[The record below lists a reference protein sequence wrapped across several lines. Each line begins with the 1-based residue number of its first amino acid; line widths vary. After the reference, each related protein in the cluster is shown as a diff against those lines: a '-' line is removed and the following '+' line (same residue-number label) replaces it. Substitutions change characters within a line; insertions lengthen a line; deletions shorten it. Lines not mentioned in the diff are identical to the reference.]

1 MRILHTSDWH
11 LGQHFMGKSR
21 EAEHQAFLQW
31 LQAMIN
37 EHKVD
42 ALIIAGDVFDT
53 GTPPSYARA
62 MYNQFIVNLQQTC
75 CRQLVIVG
83 GNHDSVSTLNE
94 SRELLAC
101 LNTTVVGGVSENVDD
116 EVVLL
121 NNSKGKPGAVVCA
134 IPYIRPR
141 DVLESRSGESDSDKQ
156 LALQNAI
163 AGHYEKVFKKASEHN
178 LPVVATGH
186 LTTVNG
192 QLSESVREIYIGTL
206 HAFPASGF
214 PPADYIALGHLH
226 KPQKVSDQ
234 DHIRYSG
241 SPIPLSFDESA
252 TTKQVVLVELPADS
266 KPVDSKPAIT
276 ELPVPA
282 FRPLHSVK
290 GSLDDIQKQIRK
302 ISTETGLTPWLE
314 VEVSTDDYLSD
325 VQSPVQDMVADKS
338 VEILRVKRKRNVQS
352 TGLVREARETL
363 EELDVSEV
371 FSKRLEDEPLE
382 DDRIQALT
390 SAFNE
395 VLENIHD
402 NIHDNINNLNNA
414 GQEKEVTQ

>member
-21 EAEHQAFLQW
+21 EAEHKAFLQW
-31 LQAMIN
+31 LLETVN
-37 EHKVD
+37 EHDID

-53 GTPPSYARA
+53 GTPPSYARTL
-62 MYNQFIVNLQQTC
+62 YNQFIVNLRQTC

-83 GNHDSVSTLNE
+83 GNHDSVATLNE

-101 LNTTVVGGVSENVDD
+101 LNTTVIGGVSETPDD

-121 NNSKGKPGAVVCA
+121 KNASGEPAVALCA
-134 IPYIRPR
+134 VPYIRPR

-163 AGHYEKVFKKASEHN
+163 ASHYQTVFSKAADYK

-226 KPQKVSDQ
+226 KPQKVAGQ
-234 DHIRYSG
+234 EHVRYSG
-241 SPIPLSFDESA
+241 SPIPLSFDETA
-252 TTKQVVLVELPADS
+252 TAKQVVMVAFNDS
-266 KPVDSKPAIT
+266 STPEIT
-276 ELPVPA
+276 EIPVPV
-282 FRPLHSVK
+282 FRPLLSIK
-290 GSLDDIQKQIRK
+290 GSLKAIEQQIQQV
-302 ISTETGLTPWLE
+302 STDSDLSPWLE
-314 VEVSTDDYLSD
+314 IEVTTEDYLSD
-325 VQSPVQDMVADKS
+325 VQSPVQDMVADLPLE
-338 VEILRVKRKRNVQS
+338 VLRVKRQRSTQS
-352 TGLVREARETL
+352 AGLVREARETL
-363 EELDVSEV
+363 EELDVSDV
-371 FSKRLEDEPLE
+371 FTKRLEDELLD

-390 SAFNE
+390 NAFNE
-395 VLENIHD
+395 VLDAIHLD
-402 NIHDNINNLNNA
+402 TVQNEMNDGKA
-414 GQEKEVTQ
+414 VSEKEVV